1 MLPVLTHRQM
11 TEVDSATSD
20 RFGIPSIQLME
31 NAAGSVVEFISDC
44 FQGALDGAKAV
55 VFCGHGNN
63 GGDGAAVAR
72 MLVERGTSVT
82 VIAIDWHKAQEGD
95 AKTNF
100 DSVRT
105 LASGGRLRLVEFG
118 EVADLEKVR
127 DSIREADILIDGIFG
142 TGLSRP
148 VSDSLATIFSSINDR
163 DEITGKTISCVAIDI
178 PSGLFADSASL
189 TESHVSADYTVTFT
203 APKLANVM
211 SPARRSNGN
220 LLVSD
225 IGSPHVLLKEQRP
238 MTFVSDSTDA
248 RGWLSATHFSADS
261 YKRRRGHVL
270 CFTGSV
276 GYEGAAVLSANS
288 AMMSG
293 VGLVTLVTPEPSRTP
308 IASRVVPEVMVR
320 GFDGT
325 ESSIETLHESLDIAD
340 ALLIGC
346 GIGVNQTNKDI
357 VSGLLRGISCPVVI
371 DADALSLLSPFELV
385 GGSERKLILTPHE
398 GEFRRLFGIDAGIGE
413 ERIANVR
420 LLAAKHEI
428 ILVLKGESVLIGFP
442 DGRVVINPTGN
453 PALGKAGNGDNLAG
467 VIAGFIAQS
476 EVADASIE
484 DAVTAAVYIAGLAG
498 DIACERYGERTM
510 LASDVRDALSDA
522 FRQVEDETR

>member
-31 NAAGSVVEFISDC
+31 NAAGAVVEFISDC
-44 FQGALDGAKAV
+44 FEGVLNGAKAV

-72 MLVERGTSVT
+72 LLVERGMSVT
-82 VIAIDWHKAQEGD
+82 VIALDWRKVQKGD

-118 EVADLEKVR
+118 EVADPEKVR

-148 VSDSLATIFSSINDR
+148 ISDSIAKIFSSINER
-163 DEITGKTISCVAIDI
+163 DGLAGRSIPCIAIDI

-225 IGSPHVLLKEQRP
+225 IGSPHVLLEEQLP
-238 MTFVSDSTDA
+238 ITFVSDSTDA
-248 RGWLSATHFSADS
+248 RGWLSATGFSADS
-261 YKRRRGHVL
+261 YKKKRGNVL

-293 VGLVTLVTPEPSRTP
+293 VGVVTLVTPEAARIP

-320 GFDGT
+320 GLVGEQSAIDALR
-325 ESSIETLHESLDIAD
+325 ESWAVAD

-346 GIGVNQTNKDI
+346 GIGLGEANKET
-357 VSGLLRGISCPVVI
+357 VSSLLKEVSCPVVI
-371 DADALSLLSPFELV
+371 DADALSLLSPFEPV
-385 GGSERKLILTPHE
+385 GVSKRKLILTPHE

-420 LLAAKHEI
+420 LLAAKHEV

-476 EVADASIE
+476 EVAGASIE

-498 DIACERYGERTM
+498 DIACERHGERTM

>member
-1 MLPVLTHRQM
+1 
-11 TEVDSATSD
+11 
-20 RFGIPSIQLME
+20 ME

-148 VSDSLATIFSSINDR
+148 VSDSLATIFSSINER
-163 DEITGKTISCVAIDI
+163 DGLAGRSIPCIAIDI

-211 SPARRSNGN
+211 SPARRSNGS

-288 AMMSG
+288 AMMSSTVRAEAPWARAAGRALPG
-293 VGLVTLVTPEPSRTP
+293 VTTP
-308 IASRVVPEVMVR
+308 ISANTVSSAPRQSSTLRSLAEWPIRPMRQMRPAYGPSPAPISR
-320 GFDGT
+320 
-325 ESSIETLHESLDIAD
+325 L
-340 ALLIGC
+340 
-346 GIGVNQTNKDI
+346 
-357 VSGLLRGISCPVVI
+357 
-371 DADALSLLSPFELV
+371 
-385 GGSERKLILTPHE
+385 
-398 GEFRRLFGIDAGIGE
+398 
-413 ERIANVR
+413 
-420 LLAAKHEI
+420 
-428 ILVLKGESVLIGFP
+428 
-442 DGRVVINPTGN
+442 
-453 PALGKAGNGDNLAG
+453 
-467 VIAGFIAQS
+467 
-476 EVADASIE
+476 
-484 DAVTAAVYIAGLAG
+484 
-498 DIACERYGERTM
+498 
-510 LASDVRDALSDA
+510 
-522 FRQVEDETR
+522 